1 MKFYLEN
8 KYSDFFSRKHCFLS
22 VGPSTY
28 VCLYTPLLF
37 HFILEFLQI
46 CHACLLPY
54 EDLHMLR
61 KCDWT
66 FCEGLGL
73 LCLTPLLTIFQLYC
87 GSQFYWWMKLEY
99 PTFEGV
105 NSLFWHISIYIYI
118 CLFIYLIFHQRD
130 LGGWL
135 FLCKK
140 IIYNLIFS
148 CIFLVM
154 PSTI

>member
-37 HFILEFLQI
+37 HFIWEFLQI

-87 GSQFYWWMKLEY
+87 GGQFYWWMKPEY
-99 PTFEGV
+99 PKKTTSAASHWQTLSHNVVSNRQRLSEIRTHNVSGDRH
-105 NSLFWHISIYIYI
+105 SLH
-118 CLFIYLIFHQRD
+118 R
-130 LGGWL
+130 
-135 FLCKK
+135 
-140 IIYNLIFS
+140 
-148 CIFLVM
+148 
-154 PSTI
+154 